1 MKGVK
6 KSMAEKNN
14 SALFFLC
21 SLIEYMGRKMLRER
35 KEIVCELGQELLEHI
50 YDYADILHCEPIE
63 KVAYEFIEE
72 SGLTKGEFDNVSE
85 CQYQVPDYWTIG
97 QVYER
102 LIEDTFEDK
111 DIIKGIIEIYTSWIS
126 EHISD
131 YNTDFYY
138 QSREYIALCYKYGE
152 ILE

>member
-1 MKGVK
+1 
-6 KSMAEKNN
+6 MAEKNN

-21 SLIEYMGRKMLRER
+21 SLIEYIGRQMHQER
-35 KEIVCELGQELLEHI
+35 KVVVYGLGEALLEHI
-50 YDYADILHCEPIE
+50 YDYSDILHCESIE
-63 KVAYEFIEE
+63 KVAYEFIME
-72 SGLTKGEFDNVSE
+72 SNLTKGEFDNVAE
-85 CQYQVPDYWTIG
+85 CRYLVPDYWTIG

-102 LIEDTFEDK
+102 LIEDSFDDK
-111 DIIKGIIEIYTSWIS
+111 DLIKGVMEVYTSWIS
-126 EHISD
+126 DHISD